1 MRKLVVL
8 AAASALVA
16 GSACASLG
24 RAAFEEPVV
33 TLKNVSLQGLGI
45 TGGSLDVLLNVYN
58 PNGFRLDASQ
68 LTYRVFVDTVHVAN
82 GVMDSQFTVQAGDS
96 SEVRIPVNFTY
107 AGIGQAGRALLQTGT
122 VNYRVAGDVRVGTPV
137 GSFTVPYDRNG
148 RFSTLGTS
156 R

>member
-8 AAASALVA
+8 AASSALIA
-16 GSACASLG
+16 GTACATLG

-33 TLKNVSLQGLGI
+33 TLQNVSLQGLGL

-58 PNGFRLDASQ
+58 PNGFRLDATQ
-68 LTYRVFVDTVHVAN
+68 LSYRVYVDTIHVAN
-82 GVMDSQFTVQAGDS
+82 GVMDSQFVVQAGDS
-96 SEVRIPVNFTY
+96 STVRIPVTFTY

-122 VNYRVAGDVRVGTPV
+122 VNYRVAGDVRVGTPI
-137 GSFTVPYDRNG
+137 GSFTVPYDREG
-148 RFSTLGTS
+148 RFSTLGTG

>member
-8 AAASALVA
+8 AVASTLVV
-16 GSACASLG
+16 GTACATLG

-33 TLKNVSLQGLGI
+33 TLKNVSLQGLGM

-58 PNGFRLDASQ
+58 PNGFRLDATQ

-82 GVMDSQFTVQAGDS
+82 GVMDSQFVVQAGDS

-107 AGIGQAGRALLQTGT
+107 AGIGQAGRALLQTGS

-137 GSFTVPYDRNG
+137 GSFTVPYDRMG
-148 RFSTLGTS
+148 RFSTLGTN